1 MSLREQRGWPVVVLS
16 PAQHASLTQGLSHG
30 PQSSISVRTLT
41 LMLSLPPWMWACCS
55 PGLMITLDK
64 FLTHV
69 CICVLPWELHPRGEG
84 TEAGL
89 GRGAIGSQRG
99 PSRVILQREEVW
111 YLPPADHWE
120 LASPSLW
127 SWAVIWDEKA
137 PFIGGIP
144 HRVPGLKAVWWG
156 TWVEHCNTGISLVIL
171 GTERIG
177 CDASAGRSLCLRA
190 GWFREVRWPAERWGQ
205 RLFSSSRWRYWGW
218 HAGNR
223 GVGEEEWQNTRFTS
237 LWTPF
242 CSGLERCFCHLP
254 VIYLPLL
261 RVASLV
267 SAADEIKAAPSPLT
281 CRASFPCP
289 RPKDPHSVTPPVC
302 LLSSHFSFLPGKF
315 VKCVQSRGC
324 GLKPPEQ
331 NSTRLAYCRSAVF

>member
-1 MSLREQRGWPVVVLS
+1 MSVSVCYHESYTPVGKGRKQAWAEEPLDHSVAPPELSCRGKRSGICPLQITESWPAPACGLGLLS
-16 PAQHASLTQGLSHG
+16 GMKRL
-30 PQSSISVRTLT
+30 
-41 LMLSLPPWMWACCS
+41 LSL
-55 PGLMITLDK
+55 
-64 FLTHV
+64 
-69 CICVLPWELHPRGEG
+69 E
-84 TEAGL
+84 
-89 GRGAIGSQRG
+89 
-99 PSRVILQREEVW
+99 
-111 YLPPADHWE
+111 
-120 LASPSLW
+120 ASPTGSLGW
-127 SWAVIWDEKA
+127 KQSD
-137 PFIGGIP
+137 GG
-144 HRVPGLKAVWWG
+144 
-156 TWVEHCNTGISLVIL
+156 HCNTGISLVIS

-331 NSTRLAYCRSAVF
+331 NSKRLAYCRSAVF